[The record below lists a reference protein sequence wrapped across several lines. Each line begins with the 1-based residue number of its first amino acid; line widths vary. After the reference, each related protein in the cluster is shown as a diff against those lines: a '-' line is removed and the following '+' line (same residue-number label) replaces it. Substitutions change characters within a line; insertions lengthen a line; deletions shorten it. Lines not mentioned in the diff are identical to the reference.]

1 MGQESIYLK
10 HFSETKRPKHDVRM
24 EAEINQLLIE
34 VWYEDQRSWK
44 GFKDYLNS
52 WTASLNKFNL
62 LL

>member
-1 MGQESIYLK
+1 
-10 HFSETKRPKHDVRM
+10 M